1 MTWVGVN
8 AGGARP
14 FVPERRFPRR
24 TCVCDV
30 AAGGPELRFN
40 YMVGVEVGGRRKRG
54 WVCVGGWGALGDA
67 DTWGG
72 SLANAARGAP
82 KPEFKAAATSACE
95 GAALAVSSPG

>member
-1 MTWVGVN
+1 MMWVGVN

-40 YMVGVEVGGRRKRG
+40 YMVGVEVGGRRRG
-54 WVCVGGWGALGDA
+54 GGCVGAVGDA

-72 SLANAARGAP
+72 SFANAARGAL
-82 KPEFKAAATSACE
+82 KPEFKAAATSMCE
-95 GAALAVSSPG
+95 GAALAVSSLG